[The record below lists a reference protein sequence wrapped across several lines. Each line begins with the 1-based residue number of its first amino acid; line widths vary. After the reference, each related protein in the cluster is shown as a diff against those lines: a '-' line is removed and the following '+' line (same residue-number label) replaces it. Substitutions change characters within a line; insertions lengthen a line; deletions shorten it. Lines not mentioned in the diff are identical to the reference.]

1 MTDLS
6 KRISFIIEAKE
17 MTKTAFA
24 ERLNVSQAFVSQLC
38 SGTKQPSD
46 RTISDICREFDV
58 REEWLKNGEGEPFKK
73 ISPEEEVAF
82 YVSELLED
90 DGSNPLYPLIKEIM
104 HTYIEL
110 DPKSQEIIRDF
121 SKRLMDNIKKEG

>member
-1 MTDLS
+1 
-6 KRISFIIEAKE
+6 

-38 SGTKQPSD
+38 SGAKQPSD

-58 REEWLKNGEGEPFKK
+58 REEWIKNGEGEPFKK